1 MELVRVVPSQ
11 QLPLRMKSNNIGVRQ
26 VLGHVF
32 SANWQM
38 GCRCS
43 MPETCPIVSID
54 TQLYA
59 SDLLMVRLQMK
70 LLLVFDPT
78 NIFCRPDHA
87 TQIRATLN
95 KAFNCMQWARHLR
108 ANNTRSTSR
117 VMTPLRCGARGLAH
131 GSG

>member
-54 TQLYA
+54 TQLLYA
-59 SDLLMVRLQMK
+59 SDLLMVRLQVK
-70 LLLVFDPT
+70 LLLLFDPT

-95 KAFNCMQWARHLR
+95 KAFN
-108 ANNTRSTSR
+108 
-117 VMTPLRCGARGLAH
+117 
-131 GSG
+131 